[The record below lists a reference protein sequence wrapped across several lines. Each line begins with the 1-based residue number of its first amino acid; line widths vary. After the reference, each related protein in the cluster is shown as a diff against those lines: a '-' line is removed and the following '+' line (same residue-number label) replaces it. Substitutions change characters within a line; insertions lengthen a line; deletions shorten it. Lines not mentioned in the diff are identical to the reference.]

1 MAEKKMENKK
11 VLVAGFHI
19 VWATDHCINKDTQ
32 IIIDSLT
39 SLLLAKAY
47 YSLFLPEHFGSWCY
61 YCHLKHMILRTIIDR
76 EDNYRYFYSEF
87 KLDEF
92 EEKGSPYLFYDE
104 WLKKTQLVKTQH
116 NPPVKIF
123 VLQKLYMIN
132 IICSNKF
139 IISFFFVY

>member
-1 MAEKKMENKK
+1 M
-11 VLVAGFHI
+11 
-19 VWATDHCINKDTQ
+19 
-32 IIIDSLT
+32 
-39 SLLLAKAY
+39 LAKAY

-104 WLKKTQLVKTQH
+104 WLKKNTACQ
-116 NPPVKIF
+116 NPMQSCKSFYLTKIIYD
-123 VLQKLYMIN
+123 QYYM
-132 IICSNKF
+132 
-139 IISFFFVY
+139 